1 MVSLF
6 IEQRLEVAAGV
17 KQQLESDMA
26 RHPGLRLLPE
36 RFMVI
41 RQAMGL
47 ARSRGEDALA
57 YLAGFVEGLKAAG
70 FIQQA
75 LDRHGI
81 QGASLAPAAA

>member
-1 MVSLF
+1 M
-6 IEQRLEVAAGV
+6 AAGV

-36 RFMVI
+36 RFKGSG
-41 RQAMGL
+41 RPWAL
-47 ARSRGEDALA
+47 RAAAARTPRGF
-57 YLAGFVEGLKAAG
+57 AGFVEGLKAAG